1 LRLDRLKRGTKRAVS
16 RLWHSVSL
24 GETRRA
30 LREVMG
36 EGADVLLVHSA
47 LSGCGYFTAGPED
60 VVAALRDFAETL
72 CLPTHTY
79 CYPSGRGRL
88 GPIFDPA
95 ATPSKNGVLT
105 EIFRKQ
111 PDVLRSINAT
121 HSIAAAGALA
131 RDLTTDH
138 DLLDA
143 PCGQG
148 SPWDRLVRRGASVL
162 LFGTSFHAYTPY
174 HTAEDAAG
182 SPFAYEPGTIDR
194 LRYRGTDGAVHERRS
209 RRQSWAPRRFRE
221 AGDLLERTGLVRRVV
236 LGHGHLLFVPD
247 SAKVHDFLVERLR
260 RIPDFLIYNCDAS
273 LS

>member
-1 LRLDRLKRGTKRAVS
+1 VRLDRLKRGTTRAVN
-16 RLWHSVSL
+16 RLWHPVSPA
-24 GETRRA
+24 ETRRA

-36 EGADVLLVHSA
+36 DGADVLLVHSA

-60 VVAALRDFAETL
+60 VVVALRDFAGTL
-72 CLPTHTY
+72 CMPTHTY
-79 CYPSGRGRL
+79 CYPSARGQL

-95 ATPSKNGVLT
+95 VTPSKNGVLT

-121 HSIAAAGALA
+121 HSIGAAGPLA
-131 RDLTTDH
+131 RELTTDH
-138 DLLDA
+138 ELLDA

-162 LFGTSFHAYTPY
+162 LFGISFHAYTPY

-194 LRYRGTDGAVHERRS
+194 LRYKGTDGEVRERRS
-209 RRQSWAPRRFRE
+209 RRQSWTPRRFRE
-221 AGDLLERTGLVRRVV
+221 GGDLLEQVGLVKRAA
-236 LGHGHLLFVPD
+236 LGPGCLLFVPD
-247 SAKVHDFLVERLR
+247 SARVHDFLVERLR
-260 RIPDFLIYNCDAS
+260 KVPDFLYAQCTTQ
-273 LS
+273 LQ